1 MSILIVKQ
9 GILDT
14 IQDMGRYGYQH
25 LGINPCGAMD
35 TFAATMANILVGN
48 EKNEAVIE
56 MHFPA
61 SSFLFGEKC
70 MIALSGADFHATL
83 YNEPIPLNTAVI
95 VKENSILE
103 FKQFRHG
110 ERCYLAIHGGF
121 DIEQWL
127 NSYSTHLKA
136 VAGGYSGRQLKKD
149 DVLKLKEPRFNFSSY
164 HKSFFTLPVTVDVA
178 AFYDHSPK
186 VRCVQGSEFDWLS
199 SEAKKTLPSSSFRI
213 SLRSD
218 RMGYCLEGI
227 SLDTNTNKQLISSA
241 VTKGTIQLL
250 PSGQLI
256 ILMADHQTTGG
267 YPKIAHVISADI
279 PKLGQMRPNRIIQ
292 FEFVTFAEAEEI
304 FMQQQQFLQGST
316 NKINLELNQFF
327 FDADYRPEL

>member
-61 SSFLFGEKC
+61 SAFLFREKC
-70 MIALSGADFHATL
+70 MIALTGADFHPLLNNKPMT
-83 YNEPIPLNTAVI
+83 LNTAV
-95 VKENSILE
+95 VVEENSVLQFE
-103 FKQFRHG
+103 QFRHG

-136 VAGGYSGRQLKKD
+136 AAGGYHGRQLKKD
-149 DVLKLKEPRFNFSSY
+149 DLLKIREPQFNFSSC
-164 HKSFFTLPVTVDVA
+164 HKSFFTPVNVDVS
-178 AFYDHSPK
+178 AFYDPSPRI
-186 VRCVQGSEFDWLS
+186 RCVRGSELDWLGN
-199 SEAKKTLPSSSFRI
+199 EAKKTFLSSSFRI

-218 RMGYCLEGI
+218 RMGYCLEGP
-227 SLDTNTNKQLISSA
+227 SLNTNTNKQLISSA
-241 VTKGTIQLL
+241 VTRGTIQLL

-267 YPKIAHVISADI
+267 YPKIAHVISVDV
-279 PKLGQMRPNRIIQ
+279 PKLAQMRPNRIIQ
-292 FEFVTFAEAEEI
+292 FEFVTLSEAEEI
-304 FMQQQQFLQGST
+304 FMQQHQFLQEST
-316 NKINLELNQFF
+316 NKINLELNQLFS
-327 FDADYRPEL
+327 DADYRPEL